1 MPAGSFGAHGAKSLA
16 RPAFLG
22 HKANVMKILRTV
34 ILVLC
39 AVPVG
44 FSAGIAYA
52 VDVGGPAPAL
62 ALPTASGETV
72 SLEQLRGKVV
82 YVDFWAS
89 WCGPCR
95 KSFPWMAEMQKK
107 YGPTGFTVVAVNVDK
122 KRPDAERFLQTTP
135 AKFTVVYDPVGT
147 APSAWNVKAMPT
159 SYVIDAKG
167 NVAMVESGFKD
178 ENVPELENRIRTLV
192 GAK

>member
-1 MPAGSFGAHGAKSLA
+1 
-16 RPAFLG
+16 
-22 HKANVMKILRTV
+22 MKILRTV
-34 ILVLC
+34 FFLLC
-39 AVPVG
+39 AIPGG
-44 FSAGIAYA
+44 FGAIIVHAADAGS
-52 VDVGGPAPAL
+52 PAPAL

-107 YGPTGFTVVAVNVDK
+107 YGPSGFTVVAVNVDK
-122 KRPDAERFLQTTP
+122 KRPDAEKFLQATP
-135 AKFTVVYDPVGT
+135 AQFTVVYDPVGT
-147 APSAWNVKAMPT
+147 TPTAWNVKAMPT

-167 NVAMVESGFKD
+167 NVALVESGFRD
-178 ENVPELENRIRTLV
+178 ENVAALENRIKTLV